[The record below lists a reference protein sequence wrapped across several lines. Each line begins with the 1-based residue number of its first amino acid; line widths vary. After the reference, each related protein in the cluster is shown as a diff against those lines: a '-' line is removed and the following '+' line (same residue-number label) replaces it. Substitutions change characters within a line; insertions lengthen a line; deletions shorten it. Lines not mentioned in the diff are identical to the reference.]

1 MGGMVKKFFQAS
13 MTPEFDLD
21 LIPQLLKSQHPISFM
36 LIFIGTGIWDEMDI
50 SLRGL
55 EAAKDADEVYAE
67 FYTSKPA
74 TNAKKLSKLLG
85 KEVRVLERSDL
96 EENSIEIVKKAREID
111 IAILIPGDPMIAT
124 THAAIRVQA
133 KQNGV
138 ETKIIHSSSI
148 ISAVC
153 GITGL
158 HNYRFGKSATISY
171 PYGVISSFPAETVR
185 INQKINAHTL
195 LFLDLHP
202 EPMKIDEAISI
213 LEKSDRELLNLFAV
227 GIARAGSEGCV
238 VKCDRLKNLKKFEFG
253 PPMHVLVILAPKIHI
268 TEFEYLKEFA
278 NAPSELEAIVE

>member
-1 MGGMVKKFFQAS
+1 
-13 MTPEFDLD
+13 
-21 LIPQLLKSQHPISFM
+21 M

-55 EAAKDADEVYAE
+55 KAARNADEVYVE

-74 TNAKKLSKLLG
+74 TNADRLSKLLG
-85 KEVRVLERSDL
+85 KEVKILERSDL
-96 EENSIEIVKKAREID
+96 EEKSIEIVRKAKRVD
-111 IAILIPGDPMIAT
+111 IALLIPGDPMIAT

-138 ETKIIHSSSI
+138 ETRIIHSSSI

-158 HNYRFGKSATISY
+158 HNYRFGRSATVSY
-171 PYGVISSFPAETVR
+171 PHGTVSSFPAETIKANR
-185 INQKINAHTL
+185 KINAHTL

-202 EPMKIDEAISI
+202 EPMEIGKAISI
-213 LEKSDRELLNLFAV
+213 LGESDEDLLHLYAV
-227 GIARAGSEGCV
+227 GVARVGSEDCV
-238 VKCDRLKNLKKFEFG
+238 VRCDRLESLREFDFG
-253 PPMHVLVILAPKIHI
+253 PPMHVLIVLAPKIHI

-278 NAPSELEAIVE
+278 DAPSELKNLIE